1 MNNSCLAN
9 PAKCLRW
16 VGALVLL
23 ATPVLSAQNNDG
35 KTQEKAAPSRIV
47 QVTVYPDTAL
57 VTREVDLPTEKGY
70 YELVVSPLPP
80 TVVANS
86 LYGEGNDGM
95 RVLAT
100 RYRTRAVEMDTRK
113 EVRELN
119 EQEGKIS
126 LDNQR
131 LASEAKTI
139 ESNAGFLTKLEA
151 FVAANTTHATEK
163 GKIEAG
169 EVTKLSEYVMDLR
182 RIQNKQALEN
192 TIQQQE
198 NTKKLGFL
206 KLKRSELSSGTNR
219 TERDAVLVVE
229 RTEAG
234 KGSARLSYLVESASW
249 KPQYRLRS
257 GTEAKAMTKM
267 EYLAAITQQT
277 GEDWKGVKLVL
288 SNAQPMLNAAPP
300 DLKTLAVAI
309 TSIPTIP
316 TPPGMAGPG
325 ARGNIPAGQPPSA
338 TGQAIQFPAQMG
350 GNASFNR
357 DNLKRALEGRV
368 EQLEVANPGGS
379 QSINELEEGARA
391 LRSKAQN
398 DFNKNNL
405 DTGNTSIWN
414 YAGALDQAR
423 ELILTGEEKSQG
435 KPIATSGDGP
445 TITYRLQGE
454 TNISSR
460 NDEQVLEVARFDLPS
475 DIYYKAL
482 PVLTPNVYRQAS
494 LVNSS
499 NFVLLP
505 GMATMYHRGDF
516 VGRMRLP
523 LVAVGEAFV
532 ASFGAEPQLQVQR
545 TLMDKSRTTQGG
557 NQVLKYDYR
566 ILASTYLKE
575 KIRLQ
580 VWDRLPLAEGET
592 VSVTLGKLVPE
603 LSRDGL
609 YLREDRPKNLLRW
622 DLELEPGQ
630 YGEKALK
637 VDYEFKMELDKKMTI
652 GSFSSK

>member
-1 MNNSCLAN
+1 MARSIFPGAALWFRWISPLA
-9 PAKCLRW
+9 L
-16 VGALVLL
+16 
-23 ATPVLSAQNNDG
+23 LSAPLLFAQDIDG
-35 KTQEKAAPSRIV
+35 KNKEKAAVSKII
-47 QVTVYPDTAL
+47 QVSVYPDTAL
-57 VTREVDLPTEKGY
+57 VTREVILPQEKGF
-70 YELVVSPLPP
+70 YELVISPLPP
-80 TVVANS
+80 TVVADS
-86 LYGEGNDGM
+86 LYGEGSDGI

-100 RYRTRAVEMDTRK
+100 RFRSRAVESDTRK
-113 EVRELN
+113 EVRDLN
-119 EQEGKIS
+119 DQEEKIQ
-126 LDNQR
+126 LENLR

-139 ESNAGFLTKLEA
+139 EANASFLSKMEA
-151 FVAANTTHATEK
+151 FVAASTTHATEK
-163 GKIEAG
+163 GKIDSKEI
-169 EVTKLSEYVMDLR
+169 TKLTEYVMDLR
-182 RIQNKQALEN
+182 RAQNKQSHEN
-192 TIQQQE
+192 AIQQQD
-198 NTKKLGFL
+198 NTKKLAFL
-206 KLKRSELSSGTNR
+206 KVKRSELASGTNR
-219 TERDAVLVVE
+219 KERDAVLVVE

-234 KGSARLSYLVESASW
+234 KGNARLSYLVDAASW

-257 GTEAKAMTKM
+257 GTDAKAITKM

-277 GEDWKGVKLVL
+277 GEDWNGVKLVL

-300 DLKTLAVAI
+300 DLKSLAVAV
-309 TSIPTIP
+309 TPIPGVPMLP
-316 TPPGMAGPG
+316 TPASGPG
-325 ARGNIPAGQPPSA
+325 GRANA
-338 TGQAIQFPAQMG
+338 TGGQGIPVPGQTSQQLS
-350 GNASFNR
+350 GNANFNR
-357 DNLKRALEGRV
+357 DNLKKALEGRA
-368 EQLEVANPGGS
+368 EQLEVANPGGA

-391 LRSKAQN
+391 LRFKAQN
-398 DFNKNNL
+398 DFNKNSL

-423 ELILTGEEKSQG
+423 ELILSGEEKSQG

-445 TITYRLQGE
+445 TITYRLEGE
-454 TNISSR
+454 TTISSR

-475 DIYYKAL
+475 EIYFKAL

-505 GMATMYHRGDF
+505 GVATMYHRGDF

-523 LVAVGEAFV
+523 LVAVGETFIAG
-532 ASFGAEPQLQVQR
+532 FGAEPQLQVQR
-545 TLMDKSRTTQGG
+545 NLMEKTRTTQGG

-566 ILASTYLKE
+566 ILVSSYLKE
-575 KIRLQ
+575 KARLQ

-592 VSVTLGKLVPE
+592 VSVTLGKSAPE
-603 LSRDGL
+603 LSKNAL